1 MKMRRVLL
9 AGVATLPLV
18 WTSVA
23 VSQAPDAGGENRK
36 VVVEPAAPGGPP
48 TIDPSLAPPP
58 PDAGPPPPPPGAGA
72 PPPPPGAGAPPPP
85 PALTV
90 NTGDAPPPP
99 DADPN
104 TQKELARTPEEEPPG
119 LPSPFAPPGAV
130 GQIAPEK
137 AGRLA
142 EGLQRPTNPIEAAA
156 FDVLQKHCSRCHQDG
171 MLSARQ
177 KPAGNFGNILK
188 FDEMEEARD
197 RILAGNPDGS
207 RIIQQL
213 LKQEMPY
220 DLYVEFDT
228 SKPEVT
234 EQDISAL
241 RAWIDGLGSGK
252 AGACAARQYVGN
264 EAIVQLIAADLQ
276 ALPDHRVKRTRYI
289 TLTNLL
295 NGCTKPAAMDVYR
308 RGVIKLLNSLSRSPD
323 VLRLETVDPQG
334 TIIRFNLDDLGWEE
348 AEWDAILANY
358 PYAVEIDDRMF
369 AFLGTQ
375 TSSKL
380 PYVRGDW
387 FAFVASRPEDGAFK
401 GLYERL
407 LGLPANFND
416 LQVALGVDT
425 TANIKKLLAKR
436 AGFQKSGVSQN
447 NRLIERHSIK
457 TGYFWTSYD
466 FAGNRA
472 KQSLFQHPLGPGGPN
487 GFEHDGGET
496 IYSLPNG
503 FQAYYLNNAKGAYLA
518 KGPTQIVRDISRRDL
533 TVTNG
538 ISCMGCHDQGMRKER
553 DNIRDHTANDRSF
566 SKEERDQIAAL
577 YPTHAEMDKQLQ
589 SDQDRF
595 LDALDRAGL
604 LVVNQQG
611 QKVQPKLNGIEMI
624 NALSDRYEANVS
636 LRDAA
641 AEFGLE
647 EPAFVAAMEQGGRKT
662 FALKRRLEQGLVARD
677 TFETEYKAIVP
688 EIGDN
693 TLLDF
698 AKKDE
703 KKEDKKDDKKVADA
717 APAKADPAKALGKPD
732 VEISLFSDKDY
743 YGVGE
748 RPIFSVTAKADCNL
762 TLINVDSSGDGSVIF
777 PNKFQQEN
785 FVPANKELQ
794 FPGPGAKFQFRLA
807 NKGTETVIAVC
818 NAGKGAVDGIIV
830 DFKQTFTDAG
840 DTKAR
845 TRKILVEAA
854 EKVEKGAAA
863 VAQGKAAGKSAE
875 QVIVNTPKASNVVAR
890 TAIKF
895 TVE

>member
-23 VSQAPDAGGENRK
+23 LAQAPDSGSDNRQ
-36 VVVEPAAPGGPP
+36 VVVEPSDAGAAPP
-48 TIDPSLAPPP
+48 TIDPAAPPAAAAAPPP
-58 PDAGPPPPPPGAGA
+58 ADAAAPPPGGPPPELSAN
-72 PPPPPGAGAPPPP
+72 
-85 PALTV
+85 V
-90 NTGDAPPPP
+90 GDAPPPP

-104 TQKELARTPEEEPPG
+104 TQKELARTPAEEPPPV
-119 LPSPFAPPGAV
+119 PSPFAPPGAV
-130 GQIAPEK
+130 GQVAPDK
-137 AGRLA
+137 ADRLP

-156 FDVLQKHCSRCHQDG
+156 FDVLQKHCARCHQDG

-177 KPAGNFGNILK
+177 KPAGNFGNVLK
-188 FDEMEEARD
+188 LDELEDARD

-207 RIIQQL
+207 RMIQQL

-228 SKPEVT
+228 SRPDVT
-234 EQDISAL
+234 EQDIAAL
-241 RAWIDGLGSGK
+241 RTWIESLGSGK
-252 AGACAARQYVGN
+252 AGACAARQYVSN
-264 EAIVQLIAADLQ
+264 EEMVKRIADDLQ

-295 NGCTKPAAMDVYR
+295 NACTKPAAMDVYR
-308 RGVIKLLNSLSRSPD
+308 FGVVKLLNSLSRSPD
-323 VLRLETVDPQG
+323 VVRLETVDPQG
-334 TIIRFNLDDLGWEE
+334 AILRFNLDDLGWEE

-358 PYAVEIDDRMF
+358 PYGVEIDDRMF
-369 AFLGTQ
+369 GFLGTL
-375 TSSKL
+375 TTSKL

-407 LGLPANFND
+407 LGLPSSFDD
-416 LQVALGVDT
+416 LQVALGVDV
-425 TANIKKLLAKR
+425 AGNIKKLLAKR

-503 FQAYYLNNAKGAYLA
+503 FQAYYLNDAKGKMLA

-589 SDQDRF
+589 ADQDRF

-604 LVVNQQG
+604 LVTNEQG

-677 TFETEYKAIVP
+677 TFENEYKSIVP
-688 EIGDN
+688 EIGDDKV
-693 TLLDF
+693 LDF
-698 AKKDE
+698 AKKDDGA
-703 KKEDKKDDKKVADA
+703 KPPEDK
-717 APAKADPAKALGKPD
+717 PIAKAPVLGKPD
-732 VEISLFSDKDY
+732 VELTLFSDKDY
-743 YGVGE
+743 YAVGE
-748 RPIFSVTAKADCNL
+748 KPVFTVTAKADCNL
-762 TLINVDSSGDGSVIF
+762 TLINVDSAGQGTVIF
-777 PNKFQQEN
+777 PNKFQQDN
-785 FVPANKELQ
+785 FLPAKKELQ
-794 FPGPGAKFQFRLA
+794 FPGSGAPFQFRLA
-807 NKGTETVIAVC
+807 DKGTETVIAVC
-818 NAGKGAVDGIIV
+818 NANKGNVDGIIN
-830 DFKQTFTDAG
+830 DFQKQAFTDAG
-840 DTKAR
+840 DTKTR

-854 EKVEKGAAA
+854 AKVEKGAAA
-863 VAQGKAAGKSAE
+863 VAKAKSEGKTAESAIVAA
-875 QVIVNTPKASNVVAR
+875 PKASDVVAR

-895 TVE
+895 SVE